1 VEERRRFT
9 VVRELLRQISL
20 RFMSNSPAVGPRQ
33 QRKNIPLCLVDGIP
47 DSLDGVP
54 DSLDGVIPSKATVIA
69 TGTTTVAYRAGQD
82 DGQWGDEG
90 GGGDGGGVMD
100 TSGDEGLVVCSRR

>member
-1 VEERRRFT
+1 M
-9 VVRELLRQISL
+9 RELLRQHDPADFFEVHEQLASSRAPPTTQKHPSL
-20 RFMSNSPAVGPRQ
+20 
-33 QRKNIPLCLVDGIP
+33 LDGI
-47 DSLDGVP
+47 P
-54 DSLDGVIPSKATVIA
+54 DSLDGVIPSKATAIA

-100 TSGDEGLVVCSRR
+100 TSGDKSARGG